1 MFEIKRILFPTDFC
15 DHCRGAITY
24 AEAVA
29 GRFDAELTLL
39 HVVEPP
45 GYNSV
50 PVDLPSID
58 IAEMKDWLGPDQ
70 RYFNVKFAIERGEAA
85 QQIAK
90 YACAYHSDLIFM
102 PTRGMGLYRRLMLG
116 SNTAKVLHDAE
127 CPVWTGVHLKDAPPL
142 GEIHFRKIVCGVDLL
157 VNSAAILAWAG
168 GFAQEYGAELT
179 LVHATP
185 EYEAGPEHFMN
196 REYELAMQA
205 RAEEAIG
212 ELQQR
217 AGTAATV
224 RVEPGDPAAVLRGTA
239 LELKADLV
247 VIGRSAASGMLG
259 RLSKN
264 SYSIISHS
272 PSPVVSV

>member
-1 MFEIKRILFPTDFC
+1 MFEMKRILFPTDFC
-15 DHCRGAITY
+15 DHCRGAIAY

-29 GRFDAELTLL
+29 GRFEAELTLL

-45 GYNSV
+45 EYNSV
-50 PVDLPSID
+50 PADLRRTE
-58 IAEMKDWLGPDQ
+58 IAEMENWLGPDR

-90 YACAYHSDLIFM
+90 YACANHSDLILM

-127 CPVWTGVHLKDAPPL
+127 CPVWTGVHLKDAPSL
-142 GEIHFRKIVCGVDLL
+142 GDIHFRKIVCGVDLL
-157 VNSAAILAWAG
+157 VDSARILAWAG
-168 GFAQEYGAELT
+168 GFAQEYRAELT
-179 LVHATP
+179 LVHTTP
-185 EYEAGPEHFMN
+185 EFEAGPERFMN

-205 RAEEAIG
+205 YAEEAMT
-212 ELQQR
+212 ELQHR
-217 AGTAATV
+217 AGTGATV
-224 RVEPGDPAAVLRGTA
+224 RVQPGDPAAVLRDTA

-247 VIGRSAASGMLG
+247 VIGRSAASGLLG

-264 SYSIISHS
+264 CYSIISHS
-272 PSPVVSV
+272 PCPVVSV